1 MRLKFRFMVKSITIF
16 NSVLFIYLHFQYVH
30 RCIEWLRRVLCAMCM
45 FKFQFGSCFSIIKI
59 NSLDKIIAIAFGL
72 MSEFC
77 AHVVQFHCIIVVPHG
92 ILLYNIYICKR
103 VMWMSIVFS
112 RLSLCHTFYQCVL

>member
-30 RCIEWLRRVLCAMCM
+30 RCIKWLPRVLCAMCNVMCM

-72 MSEFC
+72 MSEFR

-92 ILLYNIYICKR
+92 ILLYNIY
-103 VMWMSIVFS
+103 M
-112 RLSLCHTFYQCVL
+112 